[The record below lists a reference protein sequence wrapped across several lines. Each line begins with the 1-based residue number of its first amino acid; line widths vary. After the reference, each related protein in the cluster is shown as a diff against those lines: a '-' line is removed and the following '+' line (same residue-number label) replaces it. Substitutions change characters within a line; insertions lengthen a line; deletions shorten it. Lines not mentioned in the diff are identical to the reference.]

1 MKLLKIFLACA
12 TIAFPIAAHTNHKV
26 KQLTDLQCLTANL
39 YFEARGEKPIGML
52 AVADV
57 TKNRVQ
63 SKKYPG
69 SVCTVVFQKH
79 QFSWVKQQSWNSIQK
94 VLNGSVSGF
103 RAADRAAYQKA
114 KEIAQ
119 KSIKGLVRVLPES
132 SLHYHATY
140 VKPSWSR
147 KMKVYA
153 KIGTHVF
160 YNS

>member
-1 MKLLKIFLACA
+1 MKVLKILLACA
-12 TIAFPIAAHTNHKV
+12 ATAFPVIAHTNHKV
-26 KQLTDLQCLTANL
+26 QKLTDLQCLTANL
-39 YFEARGEKPIGML
+39 YFEARGEKPVGML

-63 SKKYPG
+63 SKKYPD
-69 SVCTVVFQKH
+69 SICAVVFQRK
-79 QFSWVKQQSWNSIQK
+79 QFSWSHQQSWNSIQK
-94 VLNGSVSGF
+94 VLNGSVSDF
-103 RAADRAAYQKA
+103 KVADRAAYHRA

-119 KSIKGLVRVLPES
+119 NSIKGLLKVLPES

-147 KMKVYA
+147 KMKKYA
-153 KIGTHVF
+153 TIGTHVF

>member
-1 MKLLKIFLACA
+1 MKLLKILLACA
-12 TIAFPIAAHTNHKV
+12 TIAFPIAAQTNNKV

-39 YFEARGEKPIGML
+39 FFEARGEKPVGL
-52 AVADV
+52 VAVADV

-69 SVCTVVFQKH
+69 NLCSVVFQRK
-79 QFSWVKQQSWNSIQK
+79 QFSWTHQQNWNSIQK

-103 RAADRAAYQKA
+103 RAADRVAYQKA

-119 KSIKGLVRVLPES
+119 KSLKGLVKVLPES

-147 KMKVYA
+147 KMKVHA
-153 KIGTHVF
+153 KIGTHIF

>member
-1 MKLLKIFLACA
+1 MKLLKILLVCA
-12 TIAFPIAAHTNHKV
+12 TIAFPIVAHTNHKV

-39 YFEARGEKPIGML
+39 FFEARGEKPVGL
-52 AVADV
+52 VAVADV

-69 SVCTVVFQKH
+69 NLCSVVFQRK
-79 QFSWVKQQSWNSIQK
+79 QFSWTHQQNWNSIQK

-119 KSIKGLVRVLPES
+119 KSLKGLVRVLPENS
-132 SLHYHATY
+132 MHYHATY

-147 KMKVYA
+147 KMQKYA
-153 KIGTHVF
+153 TIGSHVF
-160 YNS
+160 YRS

>member
-1 MKLLKIFLACA
+1 MKLLKILLACA
-12 TIAFPIAAHTNHKV
+12 TVAFPIAAQTNHKV

-39 YFEARGEKPIGML
+39 YFEARGEKPVGKV

-63 SKKYPG
+63 SKKYPK
-69 SVCTVVFQKH
+69 SVCSVVFQKH
-79 QFSWVKQQSWNSIQK
+79 QFSWVKQQSRNSIQK

-103 RAADRAAYQKA
+103 KAADKAAYHRA
-114 KEIAQ
+114 EEIAE
-119 KSIKGLVRVLPES
+119 KSLKGLVRVLPES

-147 KMKVYA
+147 KMQKYA
-153 KIGTHVF
+153 TIGSHVF
-160 YNS
+160 YRS

>member
-1 MKLLKIFLACA
+1 MKLLKVTLALA
-12 TIAFPIAAHTNHKV
+12 IVAFPAIAQTNHKV

-39 YFEARGEKPIGML
+39 FFEARGEKPIGKV

-69 SVCTVVFQKH
+69 NLCSVVFQRK
-79 QFSWVKQQSWNSIQK
+79 QFSWTHQQSWNNIQK

-103 RAADRAAYQKA
+103 KAADKAAYHRA
-114 KEIAQ
+114 KEIAE
-119 KSIKGLVRVLPES
+119 KSLKGLVRVLPES